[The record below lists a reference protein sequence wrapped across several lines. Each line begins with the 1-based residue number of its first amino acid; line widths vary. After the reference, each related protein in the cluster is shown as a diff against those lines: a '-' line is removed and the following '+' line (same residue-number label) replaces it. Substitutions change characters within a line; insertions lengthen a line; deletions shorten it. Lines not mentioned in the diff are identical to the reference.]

1 MHPSMRMSRP
11 LVHRPG
17 AGDHAPLG
25 GGLDP
30 AAHDTDS
37 GRCVAIDHFP
47 FIRGDGDMGDKGPG
61 SKSKDKKKK
70 GAKSGDKK
78 K

>member
-1 MHPSMRMSRP
+1 MDDRCARIDD
-11 LVHRPG
+11 VQTR
-17 AGDHAPLG
+17 G
-25 GGLDP
+25 G
-30 AAHDTDS
+30 
-37 GRCVAIDHFP
+37 R
-47 FIRGDGDMGDKGPG
+47 DMGDKGPG